1 MDDSFVLRGTELRY
15 ALTHHLFLH
24 GRATIPELIAG
35 LTSQGFVIAG
45 HPPKSV
51 SDALRWEMGHA
62 RVCRL
67 GRGVY
72 GPFVMPRSTDYRIH
86 HRVLALRAQARRIRS
101 ETSQLFKCQAAV
113 GRRCAQAVS
122 SL

>member
-1 MDDSFVLRGTELRY
+1 MDDSLTLRGTELRY
-15 ALTHHLFLH
+15 ALTNYLHQH
-24 GRATIPELIAG
+24 GRATIPELIAA
-35 LTSQGFVIAG
+35 LAAQGFVIGG

-67 GRGVY
+67 GRGIY
-72 GPFVMPRSTDYRIH
+72 APFEMPRATEHRIH

-101 ETSQLFKCQAAV
+101 EA
-113 GRRCAQAVS
+113 GN
-122 SL
+122 